1 MESFRILYR
10 NLQVIH
16 EAHEV
21 SVEELAGGVCS
32 GGEQLHLGR

>member
-21 SVEELAGGVCS
+21 SVEELGG
-32 GGEQLHLGR
+32 GGLFWR

>member
-21 SVEELAGGVCS
+21 SVEELGG
-32 GGEQLHLGR
+32 GGSVLEVSSCI

>member
-16 EAHEV
+16 EAHEL
-21 SVEELAGGVCS
+21 SVEELGGVCF
-32 GGEQLHLGR
+32 GGVQLHLGR